1 MSTIYTTISDYIA
14 QEVAPALGE
23 WKDDYDMEAIAH
35 EMLEWHSEPHPLGG
49 INADTFG
56 LVVRED
62 VDFWDVV
69 QRHENT
75 TTDR

>member
-56 LVVRED
+56 LVVRDD

-69 QRHENT
+69 ERHENT
-75 TTDR
+75 TNDR

>member
-35 EMLEWHSEPHPLGG
+35 DMLEWHSEPHPLGG
-49 INADTFG
+49 INANTFG
-56 LVVRED
+56 LIARED
-62 VDFWDVV
+62 VDFWDVAE
-69 QRHENT
+69 RHENT
-75 TTDR
+75 NQD